1 MGNDIS
7 IGEKKNANLPGVK
20 VELPVLQEK
29 DVKDLVQFGIP
40 QGVDFV
46 AASFVQ
52 DAADVKLIRDTLGLR
67 GRSIKIISKIENQ
80 EGIQN
85 IDEIIDASD
94 GIMVA
99 RGDMG
104 MEIDIEK
111 VGLVQKMIINKC
123 NMKGKSVVT
132 ATQML
137 DSMER
142 APRPTRAEATDVLNA
157 VLDGTDAVMLSGE
170 TANGKFPEGSVTMM
184 RPICE
189 QAEQVIDYK
198 AQYWQAVNNMRVLHK
213 VLPPVESTCCAAV
226 KAGMD
231 SDFPLIVALTET
243 GATARLL
250 AKYRPAC
257 PILAITASDS
267 TVRQLLPSRGVMPI
281 LTASFVGTEAVIIKA
296 LAYAKNKRM
305 VNAGDYVVAVHG
317 TKEEC
322 PGHSN
327 LMKIVPVP

>member
-1 MGNDIS
+1 MGTTEVMNDIS
-7 IGEKKNANLPGVK
+7 MGEKKNANLPGVK

-52 DAADVKLIRDTLGLR
+52 NAADVKLIRDTLGLR

-111 VGLVQKMIINKC
+111 VGLVQKMLINKC
-123 NMKGKSVVT
+123 TIKGKPVVT

-157 VLDGTDAVMLSGE
+157 VLDGTDTVMLSGE
-170 TANGKFPEGSVTMM
+170 TANGKFPEAAVSCM
-184 RPICE
+184 RKICE
-189 QAEQVIDYK
+189 QGEMVLDY
-198 AQYWQAVNNMRVLHK
+198 NNIYLQTRLRVL
-213 VLPPVESTCCAAV
+213 A
-226 KAGMD
+226 
-231 SDFPLIVALTET
+231 
-243 GATARLL
+243 
-250 AKYRPAC
+250 
-257 PILAITASDS
+257 
-267 TVRQLLPSRGVMPI
+267 
-281 LTASFVGTEAVIIKA
+281 
-296 LAYAKNKRM
+296 
-305 VNAGDYVVAVHG
+305 
-317 TKEEC
+317 
-322 PGHSN
+322 
-327 LMKIVPVP
+327 

>member
-1 MGNDIS
+1 M
-7 IGEKKNANLPGVK
+7 GEKKNMNLPGVK
-20 VELPVLQEK
+20 VDLPVLQDK
-29 DVKDLVQFGIP
+29 DRKDLVEFGIP

-52 DAADVKLIRDTLGLR
+52 DANDVKLIRDTLGLR

-80 EGIQN
+80 EGINN

-111 VGLVQKMIINKC
+111 VGLVQKMIIRKC
-123 NMKGKSVVT
+123 NIKGKFVVT

-157 VLDGTDAVMLSGE
+157 VLDGTDVVMLSGE
-170 TANGKFPEGSVTMM
+170 TANGKFPEAAVNTM
-184 RPICE
+184 RRICE
-189 QAEQVIDYK
+189 QAESTLDYK
-198 AQYWQAVNNMRVLHK
+198 SLYLSTRVAVLDYAGS
-213 VLPPVESTCCAAV
+213 LPPVESVCSSAV
-226 KAGMD
+226 KAVVD
-231 SDFPLIVALTET
+231 SGCKMIVALTET
-243 GATARLL
+243 GQTARLI
-250 AKYRPAC
+250 AKYRPSC

-267 TVRQLLPSRGVMPI
+267 TARRMLAFRGVTPM
-281 LTASFVGTEAVIIKA
+281 LTASFQGTDSVVAKA
-296 LAYAKNKRM
+296 LKQAKEMEM
-305 VNAGDYVVAVHG
+305 VKPGDWVVAIHG
-317 TKEEC
+317 QKEEC
-322 PGHSN
+322 PGQSN
-327 LMKIVPVP
+327 LMKLVQIS

>member
-1 MGNDIS
+1 MGTTEVMNDIS
-7 IGEKKNANLPGVK
+7 MGEKKNANLPGVK

-111 VGLVQKMIINKC
+111 VGLVQKMIIMKC
-123 NMKGKSVVT
+123 NQKGKPVVT

-157 VLDGTDAVMLSGE
+157 VLDGTDVVMLSGE
-170 TANGKFPEGSVTMM
+170 TANGKFPEAAVTCM
-184 RPICE
+184 RRICE
-189 QAEQVIDYK
+189 QAE
-198 AQYWQAVNNMRVLHK
+198 K
-213 VLPPVESTCCAAV
+213 VLDYNQLYADTC
-226 KAGMD
+226 KN
-231 SDFPLIVALTET
+231 
-243 GATARLL
+243 TAH
-250 AKYRPAC
+250 
-257 PILAITASDS
+257 I
-267 TVRQLLPSRGVMPI
+267 
-281 LTASFVGTEAVIIKA
+281 
-296 LAYAKNKRM
+296 
-305 VNAGDYVVAVHG
+305 HG
-317 TKEEC
+317 
-322 PGHSN
+322 
-327 LMKIVPVP
+327 